1 MSLYKAMQNLK
12 YDTRMTE
19 MNITNGQVSKAEW
32 QQYLDKLP
40 DMSHNIE
47 MISME
52 KDIEID
58 EQEQH

>member
-19 MNITNGQVSKAEW
+19 MNITKGEISKTEW

-40 DMSHNIE
+40 DMAHNIE
-47 MISME
+47 VISME
-52 KDIEID
+52 QEAEVD
-58 EQEQH
+58 ETEQH

>member
-19 MNITNGQVSKAEW
+19 MNITKGEISKTEW

-40 DMSHNIE
+40 DMAHNIE
-47 MISME
+47 VISME
-52 KDIEID
+52 QDAEVD
-58 EQEQH
+58 ETEQH